1 MTLMREKEESFNIL
15 NSRSSCSDPILL
27 RFILSQQQA
36 VQKRDNEK
44 LSKDETK
51 WKKEEVQLQL
61 EQ

>member
-27 RFILSQQQA
+27 RFIFSQQQA
-36 VQKRDNEK
+36 VQKRDYEK